1 MCPALRIY
9 ICYQSFIF
17 FPAGLTKS
25 SSSLFAEISVPVL
38 NDFFVALLNFYT
50 PCEEKAMLLSS
61 KPKKS
66 TKLMT
71 SAPSKSY
78 KM

>member
-38 NDFFVALLNFYT
+38 NDFFVALLNYYT
-50 PCEEKAMLLSS
+50 PCQKKAVLLSG
-61 KPKKS
+61 KPEKS

-71 SAPSKSY
+71 NASSKPY
-78 KM
+78 KT